1 MLSYDFKLLI
11 DYFPSD
17 NSIIEN
23 VTFYSYKDL
32 RTATKDFNLANK
44 IGEGGFGCVYKV
56 IWILNFMYF

>member
-32 RTATKDFNLANK
+32 RTATKDFDLANK